1 MTVSDMS
8 KHKAVAY
15 VRVSSEAQVRRGQGA
30 ESQAARCAEYARM
43 KGYEIVR
50 VFEDKAV
57 SGGMVDRPGMKALLA
72 FIRKNRS
79 DHMRVI
85 IDDISRLAR
94 GLEAHLTLRTL
105 ISSAGGVLES
115 PSIEFGEDSDSQLI
129 EHLLA
134 SVSQHAR
141 VKNAEQTRNRM
152 EARIRQ
158 GYWPFLGCI
167 GYRFQKT
174 EGHGNLLVRDEPLA
188 SILQEGLEG
197 YASGRFQTQAEVKRF
212 FESRPEF
219 PKNAKGRVRNQY
231 VNDILT
237 RVLYAGMVERPE
249 WGVSL
254 RQGKHEGLIS
264 FETFQKIQERLEGR
278 AYAPARSDINHD
290 FPLRGAVDCA
300 CCGHPMTA
308 CWSKSKTGTKHPYYM
323 CFLKGCPDY
332 RKSIRR
338 ADMETAF
345 EDLLQQLVPGKTYI
359 DLITVMFGD
368 AWAQQA
374 AQAKSAL
381 KAVHEKLTSIEMN
394 IAALLDRIVAATN
407 ERVVTAYEAR
417 IDKLEREK
425 LVLAERLHAEPAKH
439 RPFDEVFEL
448 TLKFLSNPYNI
459 WKNGRAEDRKTVLR
473 LVFSEPL
480 KFARNQGFR
489 TPKTSSVFNALK
501 GFETLGNEM
510 AEREG
515 FEPSIP
521 LRVYRFSRPARST
534 TPPPLR
540 AGAVEGG
547 HLYRSAAKCKRRANR
562 GGRFS
567 LSTRPE
573 TVQTSRQ
580 TSGRSGARGAGRQGF
595 RTRLFEP

>member
-1 MTVSDMS
+1 MTVSDKPMQ
-8 KHKAVAY
+8 KAVAY

-43 KGYEIVR
+43 KGYEIIR

-57 SGGMVDRPGMKALLA
+57 SGSMVDRPGMKAMLA

-79 DHMRVI
+79 DHLRVV

-94 GLEAHLTLRTL
+94 GLEAHLTLRTA

-219 PKNAKGRVRNQY
+219 PKNTKGKVRNQY

-290 FPLRGAVDCA
+290 FPLRGAVACA

-338 ADMETAF
+338 AEMETAF
-345 EDLLQQLVPGKTYI
+345 EEMLRELVPGETFI
-359 DLITVMFGD
+359 DLITVMFHD

-381 KAVHEKLTSIEMN
+381 KTWQDKLSTVEKD

-407 ERVVTAYEAR
+407 ERVVAAYEER
-417 IDKLEREK
+417 IDKLEKEK
-425 LVLAERLHAEPAKH
+425 LVIAEKLRSGPAKH

-448 TLKFLSNPYNI
+448 TLKFLSNPYNL
-459 WKNGRAEDRKTVLR
+459 WKNGQPETRQTVLR

-480 KFARNQGFR
+480 KFARNEGFR
-489 TPKTSSVFNALK
+489 TPKTSSVFNTLK
-501 GFETLGNEM
+501 SFEGMKNKM
-510 AEREG
+510 AERKC
-515 FEPSIP
+515 
-521 LRVYRFSRPARST
+521 FSS
-534 TPPPLR
+534 
-540 AGAVEGG
+540 
-547 HLYRSAAKCKRRANR
+547 SAKT
-562 GGRFS
+562 
-567 LSTRPE
+567 L
-573 TVQTSRQ
+573 
-580 TSGRSGARGAGRQGF
+580 
-595 RTRLFEP
+595 